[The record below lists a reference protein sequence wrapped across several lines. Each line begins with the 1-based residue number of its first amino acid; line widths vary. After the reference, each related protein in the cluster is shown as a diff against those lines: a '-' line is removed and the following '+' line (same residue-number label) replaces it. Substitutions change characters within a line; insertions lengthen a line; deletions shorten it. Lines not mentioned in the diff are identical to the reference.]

1 MSSSGKSVHAYFLA
15 TPTTLLPVC
24 QPVAAV
30 TEINTTVIESQGVWE
45 CPGSSRIVPG
55 MISKGEDVVP

>member
-1 MSSSGKSVHAYFLA
+1 MPGLAVDFLA

-30 TEINTTVIESQGVWE
+30 TEINTTIIASQGVWE
-45 CPGSSRIVPG
+45 CSGKSRIVPRMNSRCLEG
-55 MISKGEDVVP
+55 VQ